1 MSAPA
6 PALAFDHVSMQ
17 FPGVK
22 ALDDVSFE
30 VRAGSIHALMGENGA
45 GKSTLLKILSGA
57 YTPSGGSLALDG
69 QPRTF
74 HDTSDALAAGIAVIY
89 QELHLVPEMS
99 VAENLFL
106 GHLPQKF
113 GIVNRRALA
122 AAARQQLELI
132 GEDIDPW
139 TKLGHLS
146 LGQRQMVEIAK
157 ALTRGARIIAF
168 DEPTSSL
175 SDREVRRL
183 FTIIRELRTRGCAIL
198 YVSHR
203 MEEIFELC
211 DRITILRDGRHV
223 ETASLPTSGTGILP
237 VNPPLTRDA
246 VVQRMVGRKLADIYN
261 YTPRPH
267 AATALAVESLCGPG
281 LTEPCSFTAAAGEI
295 FGFFGLIGA
304 GRSELLKLLFGAA
317 PKSSGRI
324 TLAGRELALPS
335 PRSAI
340 EAGIVLCPEDRKK
353 EGIVPVRS
361 VLENINLSARRRTAR
376 AGIFIDEAWEQTNA
390 RDRSAQLRVKTP
402 SVRQLIRNLSGGN
415 QQKVI
420 LGRWL
425 SEKVNVILL
434 DEPTRGIDVGAKSE
448 IYTIMQ
454 DLARSG
460 VCVIV
465 VSSELPEILGV
476 ADRIAVMRQG
486 KIAAILD
493 RAEATEEKL
502 LKLALPLEL
511 GARPPPAAFAATV
524 ENDRAPN

>member
-1 MSAPA
+1 ME
-6 PALAFDHVSMQ
+6 

-22 ALDDVSFE
+22 ALDEVSFD
-30 VRAGSIHALMGENGA
+30 VLAGSIHALMGENGA

-57 YTPSGGSLALDG
+57 YTPSSGSLAIDG
-69 QPRTF
+69 ASRVF
-74 HDTSDALAAGIAVIY
+74 RDTADALAAGIAVIY

-106 GHLPQKF
+106 GHLPQRF

-122 AAARQQLELI
+122 AAARRQLELI

-139 TKLGHLS
+139 TKLGKLS

-183 FTIIRELRTRGCAIL
+183 FTIIRDLRDRGCAIL

-223 ETASLPTSGTGILP
+223 ETATLAA
-237 VNPPLTRDA
+237 LTRDA

-261 YTPRPH
+261 YTPRPR
-267 AATALAVESLCGPG
+267 AGAGLVVESLTGPG
-281 LTEPCSFTAAAGEI
+281 LAEPCSFAAEAGEI
-295 FGFFGLIGA
+295 LGFFGLIGA
-304 GRSELLKLLFGAA
+304 GRSELMRLIFGAA
-317 PKSSGRI
+317 AKTGGRV
-324 TLAGRELALPS
+324 TFAGRELEIVS
-335 PRSAI
+335 PRDAI
-340 EAGIVLCPEDRKK
+340 QAGVVLCPEDRKK

-361 VLENINLSARRRTAR
+361 VLENTNLSARRRKAR
-376 AGIFIDEAWEQTNA
+376 AGILIDETWEQANA
-390 RDRSAQLRVKTP
+390 KDRSAQLRVKTP

-448 IYTIMQ
+448 IYAIMS

-465 VSSELPEILGV
+465 VSSELPEVLGV
-476 ADRIAVMRQG
+476 SDRIAVMRQG

-493 RAEATEEKL
+493 RAAATEEKL
-502 LKLALPLEL
+502 LKLALPLET
-511 GARPPPAAFAATV
+511 ARAS
-524 ENDRAPN
+524 

>member
-1 MSAPA
+1 MSDPS
-6 PALAFDHVSMQ
+6 PALRFDHVSME

-22 ALDDVSFE
+22 ALDDVSFD
-30 VRAGSIHALMGENGA
+30 VLAGSIHALMGENGA

-57 YTPSGGSLALDG
+57 YTPSGGALAIG
-69 QPRTF
+69 GARTIF
-74 HDTSDALAAGIAVIY
+74 TDTVDALAAGIAVIY

-106 GHLPQKF
+106 GHLPQRF

-122 AAARQQLELI
+122 LAARQQLERI

-139 TKLGHLS
+139 TKLGQLS

-183 FTIIRELRTRGCAIL
+183 FTIIRDLKSRGCAIL

-203 MEEIFELC
+203 MEEIFELG
-211 DRITILRDGRHV
+211 DRITILRDGKHV
-223 ETASLPTSGTGILP
+223 ETNELAH
-237 VNPPLTRDA
+237 LTRDA

-261 YTPRPH
+261 YTPR
-267 AATALAVESLCGPG
+267 ACRDSGLVVEGVCGPG
-281 LTEPCSFTAAAGEI
+281 LTEPCSFNAKAGEI

-304 GRSELLKLLFGAA
+304 GRSELMRLIFGATA
-317 PKSSGRI
+317 K
-324 TLAGRELALPS
+324 TAGRVTVGGKPLEIAS
-335 PRSAI
+335 PREAI
-340 EAGIVLCPEDRKK
+340 EAGVVLCPEDRKK

-361 VLENINLSARRRTAR
+361 VLENTNLSARRRQAH
-376 AGIFIDEAWEQTNA
+376 AGVLIDETWEQSNA
-390 RDRSAQLRVKTP
+390 RDRCAQLRVKTP

-425 SEKVNVILL
+425 SETVKVILL

-448 IYTIMQ
+448 IYGIMQ
-454 DLARSG
+454 DLAKSG

-465 VSSELPEILGV
+465 VSSELPEVLGV
-476 ADRIAVMRQG
+476 SDRIAVMRQG
-486 KIAAILD
+486 RIAAVLD
-493 RAEATEEKL
+493 RVDATEEKL
-502 LKLALPLEL
+502 LKLALPLET
-511 GARPPPAAFAATV
+511 ARAS
-524 ENDRAPN
+524 

>member
-1 MSAPA
+1 
-6 PALAFDHVSMQ
+6 MQ

-22 ALDDVSFE
+22 ALDDVSFS
-30 VRAGSIHALMGENGA
+30 VHAGSIHALMGENGA

-57 YTPSGGSLALDG
+57 YTPSAGSLVIDG
-69 QPRTF
+69 RPQVFRRTV
-74 HDTSDALAAGIAVIY
+74 DALAAGIAVIY

-106 GHLPQKF
+106 GHLPHRF

-122 AAARQQLELI
+122 EAARQQLALI
-132 GEDIDPW
+132 GETIDPW
-139 TKLGHLS
+139 TKLGALS
-146 LGQRQMVEIAK
+146 LAQRQMVEIAK

-183 FTIIRELRTRGCAIL
+183 FTIIRELKARGCTVL

-211 DRITILRDGRHV
+211 DRITILRDGGHV
-223 ETASLPTSGTGILP
+223 ETNELSR
-237 VNPPLTRDA
+237 LTRDV
-246 VVQRMVGRKLADIYN
+246 VVQRMVGRNLADIYN
-261 YTPRPH
+261 YAPRPR
-267 AATALAVESLCGPG
+267 AGAGLVVDGLNGPG
-281 LTEPCSFTAAAGEI
+281 LAEPCSFSAGAGEI
-295 FGFFGLIGA
+295 LGFFGLIGA
-304 GRSELLKLLFGAA
+304 GRSELLRLLFGAA
-317 PKSSGRI
+317 KKSAGRI
-324 TLAGRELALPS
+324 TLAGQALEFDS
-335 PRSAI
+335 PRAAI
-340 EAGIVLCPEDRKK
+340 EAGVVLCPEDRKK

-361 VLENINLSARRRTAR
+361 VLENTNLSARRRKAR
-376 AGIFIDEAWEQTNA
+376 GGILINETWEQTNA
-390 RDRSAQLRVKTP
+390 RERTAQLRVRTP

-425 SEKVNVILL
+425 SEPVKVILL

-448 IYTIMQ
+448 IYAIIQ
-454 DLARSG
+454 DLARQG

-493 RAEATEEKL
+493 RAAATEEKL
-502 LKLALPLEL
+502 LKLALPLESSL
-511 GARPPPAAFAATV
+511 GARTPSSAFTRADEGV
-524 ENDRAPN
+524 RAPT

>member
-1 MSAPA
+1 MSAPPTA
-6 PALAFDHVSMQ
+6 PALAFDRVAMQ

-22 ALDDVSFE
+22 ALDDVSFD

-57 YTPSGGSLALDG
+57 YRPSGGALAIDG
-69 QPRTF
+69 APRAFASTA
-74 HDTSDALAAGIAVIY
+74 DALAAGIAVIY

-122 AAARQQLELI
+122 DAARKQLELI
-132 GEDIDPW
+132 GEAIDPW
-139 TKLGHLS
+139 TKLGKLS

-183 FTIIRELRTRGCAIL
+183 FTIIRELRGRGCAIL

-223 ETASLPTSGTGILP
+223 ETAYLATI
-237 VNPPLTRDA
+237 TRET

-261 YTPRPH
+261 YTPRPY
-267 AATALAVESLCGPG
+267 AGAGLVVEALTGPG
-281 LTEPCSFTAAAGEI
+281 LAEPCSFSAAAGEI

-304 GRSELLKLLFGAA
+304 GRSELMKLLFGAA
-317 PKSSGRI
+317 TRTGGRV
-324 TLAGRELALPS
+324 TFAGRELELVS
-335 PRSAI
+335 PRQAI

-361 VLENINLSARRRTAR
+361 VLENTNLSARRRTAR
-376 AGIFIDEAWEQTNA
+376 AGLFINEAWEQSNA
-390 RDRSAQLRVKTP
+390 KQRSEQLRVKTP

-454 DLARSG
+454 DLARAG

-465 VSSELPEILGV
+465 VSSELPEVLGV
-476 ADRIAVMRQG
+476 SDRIAVMRQG

-493 RAEATEEKL
+493 RADANEEKL
-502 LKLALPLEL
+502 LKLALPLET
-511 GARPPPAAFAATV
+511 ARAS
-524 ENDRAPN
+524 

>member
-1 MSAPA
+1 MS
-6 PALAFDHVSMQ
+6 PALAFDGVSMA

-22 ALDDVSFE
+22 ALDDVSFD

-57 YTPSGGSLALDG
+57 YTPSAGALALDG
-69 QPRTF
+69 RPRTF
-74 HDTSDALAAGIAVIY
+74 GATADALTAGIAVIY
-89 QELHLVPEMS
+89 QELHLVPAMS

-132 GEDIDPW
+132 GEEIDPW
-139 TKLGHLS
+139 TKLGTLS

-183 FTIIRELRTRGCAIL
+183 FTIIRELRTRGCAVL

-223 ETASLPTSGTGILP
+223 DTADLAT
-237 VNPPLTRDA
+237 LTRDA
-246 VVQRMVGRKLADIYN
+246 VVQRMVGRKLADIYH
-261 YTPRPH
+261 YTPRPP
-267 AATALAVESLCGPG
+267 AGPGLVVAGLCGPG
-281 LTEPCSFTAAAGEI
+281 LAEPCTFSAAAGEI
-295 FGFFGLIGA
+295 LGFFGLIGA
-304 GRSELLKLLFGAA
+304 GRSALLKLLFGGAE
-317 PKSSGRI
+317 K
-324 TLAGRELALPS
+324 TAGRVTFAGRALTLTS
-335 PRSAI
+335 PRQAI

-353 EGIVPVRS
+353 EGIIPVRS
-361 VLENINLSARRRTAR
+361 VLENTNLSARRRKAR
-376 AGIFIDEAWEQTNA
+376 AGLFIHEAWEQTNA
-390 RDRSAQLRVKTP
+390 RARTAQLRVKTP
-402 SVRQLIRNLSGGN
+402 SVHQLIRNLSGGN

-420 LGRWL
+420 LARWL

-454 DLARSG
+454 DLARTG

-476 ADRIAVMRQG
+476 SDRIAVMRQG

-502 LKLALPLEL
+502 LKLALPLET
-511 GARPPPAAFAATV
+511 ARAS
-524 ENDRAPN
+524 

>member
-1 MSAPA
+1 MT
-6 PALAFDHVSMQ
+6 

-22 ALDDVSFE
+22 ALDDVSFG
-30 VRAGSIHALMGENGA
+30 VDAGSIHALMGENGA

-57 YTPSGGSLALDG
+57 YVPTAGTLMIGGERRVFQTTA
-69 QPRTF
+69 
-74 HDTSDALAAGIAVIY
+74 DALAAEVAVIY

-99 VAENLFL
+99 VAENIFL
-106 GHLPQKF
+106 GHLPQ
-113 GIVNRRALA
+113 RAGVVDRKALD
-122 AAARQQLELI
+122 AAARAQLALV
-132 GEDIDPW
+132 GEPINPA
-139 TKLGHLS
+139 TKVSRLS

-183 FTIIRELRTRGCAIL
+183 FTIIRDLKARGCAVL

-223 ETASLPTSGTGILP
+223 ETSELSQ
-237 VNPPLTRDA
+237 LTRDA
-246 VVQRMVGRKLADIYN
+246 VVHRMVGRELADIYH
-261 YTPRPH
+261 YTPRSHGGPGLDVE
-267 AATALAVESLCGPG
+267 ALRGPG
-281 LTEPCSFTAAAGEI
+281 LTAPCSFAAKAGEI

-304 GRSELLKLLFGAA
+304 GRSELMRLIYGAEQKTGGRVLLG
-317 PKSSGRI
+317 
-324 TLAGRELALPS
+324 GREIEVAS
-335 PRSAI
+335 PRAAI

-361 VLENINLSARRRTAR
+361 VLENTNLSARRRKAR
-376 AGIFIDEAWEQTNA
+376 GGILINESWEQENA
-390 RDRSAQLRVKTP
+390 RQRIAQLHVRTP
-402 SVRQLIRNLSGGN
+402 SLNQLIRHLSGGN

-425 SEKVNVILL
+425 SEPVKVVLF

-454 DLARSG
+454 DLAKQG

-465 VSSELPEILGV
+465 VSSELPEVLGV
-476 ADRIAVMRQG
+476 SDRIAVMRQG
-486 KIAAILD
+486 RIAAVLN
-493 RAEATEEKL
+493 RAEADESTL
-502 LKLALPLEL
+502 LKLALP
-511 GARPPPAAFAATV
+511 V
-524 ENDRAPN
+524 ETAKAS

>member
-1 MSAPA
+1 MSVITPL
-6 PALAFDHVSMQ
+6 LAFDHVSKE

-22 ALDDVSFE
+22 ALDDVSFGVE
-30 VRAGSIHALMGENGA
+30 AGSIHALMGENGA

-57 YTPSGGSLALDG
+57 YALSSGSLQIEG
-69 QPRTF
+69 QSLAFKHTG
-74 HDTSDALAAGIAVIY
+74 DALAAGVAVIY

-106 GHLPQKF
+106 GHLPRRA
-113 GIVNRRALA
+113 GLVNRRALA

-132 GEDIDPW
+132 GETIDPS
-139 TKLGHLS
+139 TKVGRLPLA
-146 LGQRQMVEIAK
+146 QRQMVEIAK

-183 FTIIRELRTRGCAIL
+183 FTIIRDLKARGCAIL

-203 MEEIFELC
+203 MEEIFELG

-223 ETASLPTSGTGILP
+223 ETNALAQL
-237 VNPPLTRDA
+237 NRDT
-246 VVQRMVGRKLADIYN
+246 VVRRMVGRDLADIYN
-261 YTPRPH
+261 YSPRP
-267 AATALAVESLCGPG
+267 AAGSGLVVDAVSGPG
-281 LTEPCSFTAAAGEI
+281 LSEPCSFSAEAGEI

-304 GRSELLKLLFGAA
+304 GRSELMRLIYGATV
-317 PKSSGRI
+317 R
-324 TLAGRELALPS
+324 TAGQVRVAGQIVEIKS
-335 PRSAI
+335 PREAI
-340 EAGIVLCPEDRKK
+340 AAGIVLCPEDRKK

-361 VLENINLSARRRTAR
+361 VLENTNLSARRRHCH
-376 AGIFIDEAWEQTNA
+376 AGVLIDEAWEQRNA
-390 RDRSAQLRVKTP
+390 RERSEQLRVKTP
-402 SVRQLIRNLSGGN
+402 SLQQLIRNLSGGN

-425 SEKVNVILL
+425 SETVKVILL

-448 IYTIMQ
+448 IYAIMQ
-454 DLARSG
+454 KLARDG
-460 VCVIV
+460 VCVIM
-465 VSSELPEILGV
+465 VSSELPEVLGV

-486 KIAAILD
+486 RIAAIVS

-502 LKLALPLEL
+502 LRLALPVET
-511 GARPPPAAFAATV
+511 ARAS
-524 ENDRAPN
+524 